1 MVSYY
6 SHPGSFWI
14 NWGHHGHF
22 FQKNC
27 GVSSGRNALVCV
39 YHMHAINRRMPD
51 IRQSI
56 ERGWRALPVLFIM
69 LRCGGRLL
77 VEQCLVL
84 KCVLVH
90 SLERPHSGCRSVF
103 VMPCLRVGAAGVG
116 NVQKAARVAVRHLVR
131 PHDTAQSNSAR
142 QLQYA
147 YDHYFYHHRCYSY
160 QYHWTA
166 GNQHH
171 TSARSIHRCVR
182 YGNTMM
188 TDKNEWWSSTPPTSE
203 L

>member
-6 SHPGSFWI
+6 SHHGSFWI
-14 NWGHHGHF
+14 SWGHLGLF
-22 FQKNC
+22 FRRIA
-27 GVSSGRNALVCV
+27 VLAVERNALVCV

-116 NVQKAARVAVRHLVR
+116 NV
-131 PHDTAQSNSAR
+131 
-142 QLQYA
+142 
-147 YDHYFYHHRCYSY
+147 
-160 QYHWTA
+160 
-166 GNQHH
+166 
-171 TSARSIHRCVR
+171 
-182 YGNTMM
+182 
-188 TDKNEWWSSTPPTSE
+188 
-203 L
+203 